1 MADNTNNRDNRD
13 NKDNRQS
20 VDTLPE
26 TAKQYLM
33 YLLTIKSSSK
43 LTVKEYVFDLR
54 LFFRF
59 MKKRKAV
66 NSINQSE
73 LEEFRE
79 FDKIDVTDIDLDFIK
94 TITKEDIFEFLF
106 FVSEKRDNINSS
118 RARKLSAVRGFF
130 KYLSKQVNKIDSNP
144 AENIEYPT
152 LKQQLPKYLS
162 LDESVSLLNAIEND
176 EENPNKI
183 RDYCIV
189 TLFLNCGMR
198 LSELVGINLTDISAD
213 LATVRIIGK
222 GRKERFV
229 YLNDPCQKALLA
241 YLEIRKKY
249 ESLKDENALFI
260 SLQRKRISNSMVQ
273 KMVDRSFSKAGLD
286 DKNYSTHKLRHTA
299 ATLMYQYG
307 NVDTRVLQEILGH
320 EHLNTT
326 QIYTHVANS
335 QLAEAVNKNPL
346 SKINQINKK
355 IKNTKNINN
364 IDNINNIEG
373 NNEHEHEN
381 EQ

>member
-1 MADNTNNRDNRD
+1 MQGKIIMPDNTNN
-13 NKDNRQS
+13 NKASQS
-20 VDTLPE
+20 KDSKESLDTIPE

-43 LTVKEYVFDLR
+43 LTVKEYIFDLR

-59 MKKRKAV
+59 MKKRKLSDKSAQ
-66 NSINQSE
+66 NQSE
-73 LEEFRE
+73 YEE

-94 TITKEDIFEFLF
+94 SITREDIFEFLF
-106 FVSEKRDNINSS
+106 FISEQRDNINSS

-162 LDESVSLLNAIEND
+162 LEESVDLLNAIED
-176 EENPNKI
+176 DAENPNKI

-198 LSELVGINLTDISAD
+198 LSELVGINLNDIAAD
-213 LATVRIIGK
+213 LSTVRIIGK

-229 YLNDPCQKALLA
+229 YLNEPCQNALTD
-241 YLEIRKKY
+241 YLEVRKKL

-260 SLQRKRISNSMVQ
+260 SKQHKRISNSTVQ
-273 KMVDRSFSKAGLD
+273 KMVDQSFMKAGLG

-346 SKINQINKK
+346 SKISQINKK
-355 IKNTKNINN
+355 NKTAKNINN
-364 IDNINNIEG
+364 TNKINNHED
-373 NNEHEHEN
+373 NNQYE
-381 EQ
+381 